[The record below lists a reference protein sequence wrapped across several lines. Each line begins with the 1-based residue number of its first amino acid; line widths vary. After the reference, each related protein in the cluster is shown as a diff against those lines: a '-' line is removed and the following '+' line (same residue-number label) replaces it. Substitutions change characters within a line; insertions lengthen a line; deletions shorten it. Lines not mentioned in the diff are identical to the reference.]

1 MFRDEQANSDPA
13 AWYSSDDHHQ
23 QGPEQEGP
31 VTARFLTYEEHRH
44 AAQQLGIYHDPQHH
58 QQLQLQ
64 QQQQQQPQQPQQQQQ
79 QQQQQPEYT
88 PHVYEGF
95 SAGERCGR
103 ALWK

>member
-1 MFRDEQANSDPA
+1 MFRDEQANADPA
-13 AWYSSDDHHQ
+13 AWYSSDDQQQ

-31 VTARFLTYEEHRH
+31 ATARFLTYEEESM
-44 AAQQLGIYHDPQHH
+44 AAQQLGIYHYQQHH
-58 QQLQLQ
+58 QQHQHQHQHQQQNQ
-64 QQQQQQPQQPQQQQQ
+64 QQQQH
-79 QQQQQPEYT
+79 QQQQPEYT